1 MERIDELNR
10 RLADIQDELLQ
21 VPSDDFSR
29 KYALHLERDSLR
41 DETAKYKRDQDVD
54 RPSSEMIAEVKALK
68 SQLAAIRSGYVNA
81 VGQAGAGE
89 GGWNG
94 PADTIAL
101 NAGIDKAQGVER
113 IVHRIARLETILKER
128 GHL

>member
-1 MERIDELNR
+1 MGRFDELNQ
-10 RLADIQDELLQ
+10 RLAEIQDELLS
-21 VPSDDFSR
+21 VSHDDFSR
-29 KYALHLERDSLR
+29 KYALHLERDTLR
-41 DETAKYKRDQDVD
+41 DESARYKKDQDVD
-54 RPSSEMIAEVKALK
+54 RSSSDIIDEVKALK
-68 SQLAAIRSGYVNA
+68 RQVASIRSGYVNA

-113 IVHRIARLETILKER
+113 IVHRIARLETLLKER